1 MSHSRRDKASS
12 LTTMLLDWQATADD
26 RHLESLLRISSL
38 LVRRT
43 ARAVLIRHGVADP
56 AAVDD
61 AVTLVLDHVRRL
73 PGVSAN
79 EKRVARFRPR
89 HSTGGKDPGEAYLV
103 WLSRE
108 RARDVARR
116 LRARTRQIQP
126 LSQVVPSCSFTP
138 LQALVGS
145 SAANADNVNRLYH
158 AIETLKDRQAIVIRM
173 LIAGQSQTTIAAELH
188 VSEGTVSRLRTRAIA
203 MLRHRLT
210 TK

>member
-1 MSHSRRDKASS
+1 M
-12 LTTMLLDWQATADD
+12 
-26 RHLESLLRISSL
+26 
-38 LVRRT
+38 
-43 ARAVLIRHGVADP
+43 
-56 AAVDD
+56 
-61 AVTLVLDHVRRL
+61 
-73 PGVSAN
+73 
-79 EKRVARFRPR
+79 
-89 HSTGGKDPGEAYLV
+89 

-116 LRARTRQIQP
+116 LRARTLQIQP
-126 LSQVVPSCSFTP
+126 LSQVVPSCAFTP